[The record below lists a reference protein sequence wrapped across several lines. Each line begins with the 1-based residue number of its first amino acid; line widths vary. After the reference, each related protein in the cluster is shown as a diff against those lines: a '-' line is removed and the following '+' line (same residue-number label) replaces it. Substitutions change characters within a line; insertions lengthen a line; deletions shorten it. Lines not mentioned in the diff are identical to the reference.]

1 MDSQQLWSNA
11 QCRPG
16 WLPAVGRRGSRELP
30 PVTYELL
37 TAYDFRARESGKSVF
52 FKALLLVGWP
62 CSSGRPHTPEHLG
75 STNGTLWV
83 IKINK
88 QII

>member
-1 MDSQQLWSNA
+1 MTTVHMDSQQLWSNA

-52 FKALLLVGWP
+52 FKALPLVGWP
-62 CSSGRPHTPEHLG
+62 WTIPHPRAFRQHKWNSVG
-75 STNGTLWV
+75 Y
-83 IKINK
+83 KNK
-88 QII
+88 